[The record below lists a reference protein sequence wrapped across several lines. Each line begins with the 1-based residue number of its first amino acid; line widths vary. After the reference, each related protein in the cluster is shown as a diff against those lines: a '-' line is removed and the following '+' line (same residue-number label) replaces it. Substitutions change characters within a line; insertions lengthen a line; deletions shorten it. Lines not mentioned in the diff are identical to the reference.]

1 MFDYL
6 IMGGTVIDG
15 TGAERFCADVAVKDG
30 KIAALGNLTG
40 AKAERIIDAGGKL
53 VSPGFIDIHRHADAA
68 VFRAKFG
75 ELELSQGLTSI
86 VSGNCGLST
95 APCGGE
101 HLAQICR
108 YLSPVTGEPAQ
119 AAQPSLAAYYDL
131 VRDRKLPVNVGMLAG
146 LGTIR
151 ACSAGYDTL
160 HLDAAQI
167 KTVHEMLEQAL
178 SDGALGVSLGLG
190 YAPECFFS
198 TQELIEALQPLK
210 DSGYPITVHMRQ
222 EGSGVVGALQEMI
235 NVAHALQT
243 PVEISHLKSIGKA
256 NWRKTTPQMLELLRM
271 AREDGVKI
279 TCDAYPYTA
288 GSTQLVHV
296 LPPECQ
302 QGGLEE
308 LSRNLLDPAFREKL
322 RARMETG
329 DDFENIS
336 LLAGWENVVA
346 SSIKGDENKRFEG
359 KSIAEI
365 AALTG
370 KDPFAACF
378 DLLAQEHC
386 DVTMIDFVTCDEDIA
401 TILQDETTCVIS
413 DATYPTSGMLH
424 PRVYG
429 TFASLLATWVR
440 EKGVL
445 SAEQA
450 IAKITSLPAARL
462 GLAGKGKLIP
472 GMDADINVFALENIR
487 ANSTYREPELLAS
500 GFDYVMVGGV
510 AAIEEGKLTGRTGGS
525 ILHR

>member
-1 MFDYL
+1 MKENPFPYYKHSDFY
-6 IMGGTVIDG
+6 VHA
-15 TGAERFCADVAVKDG
+15 TG
-30 KIAALGNLTG
+30 
-40 AKAERIIDAGGKL
+40 
-53 VSPGFIDIHRHADAA
+53 
-68 VFRAKFG
+68 
-75 ELELSQGLTSI
+75 
-86 VSGNCGLST
+86 
-95 APCGGE
+95 
-101 HLAQICR
+101 
-108 YLSPVTGEPAQ
+108 
-119 AAQPSLAAYYDL
+119 
-131 VRDRKLPVNVGMLAG
+131 
-146 LGTIR
+146 
-151 ACSAGYDTL
+151 
-160 HLDAAQI
+160 
-167 KTVHEMLEQAL
+167 
-178 SDGALGVSLGLG
+178 
-190 YAPECFFS
+190 
-198 TQELIEALQPLK
+198 
-210 DSGYPITVHMRQ
+210 
-222 EGSGVVGALQEMI
+222 
-235 NVAHALQT
+235 
-243 PVEISHLKSIGKA
+243 
-256 NWRKTTPQMLELLRM
+256 
-271 AREDGVKI
+271 
-279 TCDAYPYTA
+279 
-288 GSTQLVHV
+288 
-296 LPPECQ
+296 
-302 QGGLEE
+302 
-308 LSRNLLDPAFREKL
+308 
-322 RARMETG
+322 
-329 DDFENIS
+329 
-336 LLAGWENVVA
+336 
-346 SSIKGDENKRFEG
+346 FEG

-472 GMDADINVFALENIR
+472 GMDADINVSALENIR